1 MIYIEQPG
9 FAPWL
14 GFCEAL
20 LGCTTVALYDDVQ
33 YTEGGFHNRNRIKTP
48 DGPAW
53 LTVPVVRDSGQLI
66 RDTRL
71 ADAFDPA
78 SLLRRVRLAYARTPY
93 VEEALNVLRPA
104 LGGGHRWL
112 LDLNVDLITQIAT
125 ALGSR
130 ARLRVTS
137 DMDTTA
143 DSGKSVRL
151 AQITAQANE
160 HMLWAGSGTRGYLD
174 TEALAGHGISV
185 VWNEFAGRHPQYA
198 QAWPQQGFSPC
209 LSFIDAVAA
218 TGWAGLAAMLRTGL
232 DAYLPTASTGASA

>member
-33 YTEGGFHNRNRIKTP
+33 YTEGGFQNRNRVKTP
-48 DGPAW
+48 QGAAW
-53 LTVPVVRDSGQLI
+53 LTVPVVRDTGQLI

-71 ADAFDPA
+71 SDAFDPD
-78 SLLRRVRLAYARTPY
+78 SLLRRVRLTYARAPY

-104 LGGGHRWL
+104 LGADHRWL

-130 ARLRVTS
+130 TRLRLTS
-137 DMDTTA
+137 DMDTTT
-143 DSGKSVRL
+143 DSDKSLRL
-151 AQITAQANE
+151 AQITIQANE
-160 HMLWAGSGTRGYLD
+160 QVMWAGSGTRGYLD
-174 TEALAGHGISV
+174 TDSLAGHGISV
-185 VWNEFAGRHPQYA
+185 VWNEFADRHPQYA
-198 QAWPQQGFSPC
+198 QTWPRQGFIPGM
-209 LSFIDAVAA
+209 SFIDAVSA